1 MRALRPGP
9 AGSEAAA
16 DEIRQPPEAF
26 VIAVPVFQVTLAVIV
41 ALFVIQV
48 VRRVAASSASP
59 AAQAVNDG
67 LSFLTAP

>member
-1 MRALRPGP
+1 M
-9 AGSEAAA
+9 
-16 DEIRQPPEAF
+16 
-26 VIAVPVFQVTLAVIV
+26 IAVPVFQVTLAVII

-48 VRRVAASSASP
+48 VRRLAASSSNP